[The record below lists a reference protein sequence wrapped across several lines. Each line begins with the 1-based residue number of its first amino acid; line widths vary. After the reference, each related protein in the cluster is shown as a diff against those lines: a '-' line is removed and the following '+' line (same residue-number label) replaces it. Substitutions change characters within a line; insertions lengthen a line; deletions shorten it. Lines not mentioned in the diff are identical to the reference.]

1 MKSKLLL
8 VLLVS
13 VLNLTGQNLQPTETD
28 ALLNVLVM
36 DEEKKPQEGQEVIFA
51 SREDTSAYAGI
62 TDASGRFSIL
72 IPKGRKYDVQYKT
85 FTANLSHKTLT
96 IPADEGKLT
105 FDYTIHIMPP
115 KVYTLDN
122 VFFDSGKTTLN
133 KESFKELDELAEY
146 MSKKTSMVIE
156 IAGHTDNVG
165 IRESNQQLS
174 EDRALAV
181 REYLIKK
188 GIARER
194 VIAKGY
200 GDTQPVSNN
209 DSPEGRQKNRRTE
222 VRIITE

>member
-1 MKSKLLL
+1 MRCSILLL
-8 VLLVS
+8 LIALAV
-13 VLNLTGQNLQPTETD
+13 NLAGQDLQPTETE

-36 DEEKKPQEGQEVIFA
+36 NAEKKPQEGQEVTFA
-51 SREDTSAYAGI
+51 SGGDTSTYVGI

-96 IPADEGKLT
+96 IPSEEGKLT

-122 VFFDSGKTTLN
+122 VFFDSGKTTLS
-133 KESFKELDELAEY
+133 KESYKELDELAEY
-146 MSKKTSMVIE
+146 MSKKASMVIE

-165 IRESNQQLS
+165 DQESNQQLS
-174 EDRALAV
+174 EDRAKVV
-181 REYLIKK
+181 REYLLKK
-188 GIARER
+188 GITPER
-194 VIAKGY
+194 ITAKGY
-200 GDTQPVSNN
+200 GDAQPISSNAT
-209 DSPEGRQKNRRTE
+209 PEGRQENRRTE